1 LWLQKHS
8 RMTEDDA
15 HQMFP
20 AGSTYFEGSWLEP
33 TCSEG
38 RKARAET
45 DSFVYKQEKGAHL
58 LSHLIVCKVNLSQRT
73 TRTGRKAT
81 SNHTFAVSAAE
92 NRRVI
97 KLMAHYMHALVG
109 VKEDSEV
116 AEEEDEECGEAE
128 LDD

>member
-1 LWLQKHS
+1 MWLQKHS

-15 HQMFP
+15 HQIFP

-45 DSFVYKQEKGAHL
+45 DSFDNKQEKGT
-58 LSHLIVCKVNLSQRT
+58 LIVCKVNLSQRT
-73 TRTGRKAT
+73 TTGRKAT
-81 SNHTFAVSAAE
+81 SNRTFAVSAAE
-92 NRRVI
+92 DQRI
-97 KLMAHYMHALVG
+97 IQPMAPNMHALVG
-109 VKEDSEV
+109 MDEDSQV